1 MRRVAAIIIGS
12 LLPLSF
18 TAVAAAQTPPTPTP
32 TPPPPAPTPTP
43 TPPPA
48 PAPAAGAMS
57 LKLERVHRLGHD
69 QVVLRGDKLR
79 VRGTVAPFVAGQRV
93 TVRLYKGRS
102 KLAAKSVLVKPAGPN
117 GTFLVSLKPGK
128 GRLTVRASHRATPQ
142 QVTFIAKAKRVIGVT
157 PFAAPGSSGPA
168 VRLLQSR
175 LAKLRYAVARS
186 GHFDASTGRAVVAY
200 RKMRGWSRIGV
211 ASRDVMRGL
220 VAGKGALQGEV
231 PRARQA
237 RRGRPLA
244 PGAGAAPRPQ
254 GRPHLHDV
262 VGQEPRRRR
271 CSAASRST
279 SARSAPTRS
288 GWCTRATS
296 SAATRSTA
304 TTYVPT
310 FPASHGCLRVPVPN
324 AFSIYNWLRI
334 GDRVDVYP

>member
-18 TAVAAAQTPPTPTP
+18 TAVASAQDPPVPTP

-57 LKLERVHRLGHD
+57 LKLERVHRLGKD

-79 VRGTVAPFVAGQRV
+79 VRGTVSPFVAGQRV

-142 QVTFIAKAKRVIGVT
+142 QVTFTAKAKRVIGVT
-157 PFAAPGSSGPA
+157 PSAGPGSSGPA

-175 LAKLRYAVARS
+175 LANLRYAVARS
-186 GHFDASTGRAVVAY
+186 GRFDASTGRAVTAY
-200 RKMRGWSRIGV
+200 RKMRGWSRIGF
-211 ASRDVMRGL
+211 ASRDVFRGL
-220 VAGKGALQGEV
+220 VAGKGRFKAKYPSHGKHVEADLS
-231 PRARQA
+231 RQVLVLL
-237 RRGRPLA
+237 RGRKVD
-244 PGAGAAPRPQ
+244 RIY
-254 GRPHLHDV
+254 
-262 VGQEPRRRR
+262 
-271 CSAASRST
+271 T
-279 SARSAPTRS
+279 
-288 GWCTRATS
+288 TS
-296 SAATRSTA
+296 SGKASTPTVLGRFKVYQRSFGTNA
-304 TTYVPT
+304 LGMVHSSYFIGGYAIHGYVSVPT

-324 AFSIYNWLRI
+324 ALSIYNWLRI

>member
-1 MRRVAAIIIGS
+1 
-12 LLPLSF
+12 
-18 TAVAAAQTPPTPTP
+18 
-32 TPPPPAPTPTP
+32 
-43 TPPPA
+43 
-48 PAPAAGAMS
+48 MS

-79 VRGTVAPFVAGQRV
+79 VRGTVSPFVAGQRV

-142 QVTFIAKAKRVIGVT
+142 QVTFVAKAKRVIGVT

-175 LAKLRYAVARS
+175 LANLRYAVSRS

-211 ASRDVMRGL
+211 ASRDVIRGL
-220 VAGKGALQGEV
+220 VAGKGAFKAKYPAHGKHVEADLSRQVLVLLRGRKVDRIYTTSSGKSLDADGARPLQGLPALV
-231 PRARQA
+231 RHQRARDGA
-237 RRGRPLA
+237 LELLHRRLRD
-244 PGAGAAPRPQ
+244 PRL
-254 GRPHLHDV
+254 RID
-262 VGQEPRRRR
+262 
-271 CSAASRST
+271 
-279 SARSAPTRS
+279 
-288 GWCTRATS
+288 
-296 SAATRSTA
+296 
-304 TTYVPT
+304 VPT

>member
-79 VRGTVAPFVAGQRV
+79 VRGTVSPFVAGQRV

-142 QVTFIAKAKRVIGVT
+142 QVTFVAKAKRVIGVT

-175 LAKLRYAVARS
+175 LAKLRYAVSRS

-220 VAGKGALQGEV
+220 VAGKGTFKAKYPSHGKHVEADLS
-231 PRARQA
+231 RQVLVLL
-237 RRGRPLA
+237 RGRKVD
-244 PGAGAAPRPQ
+244 RIY
-254 GRPHLHDV
+254 
-262 VGQEPRRRR
+262 
-271 CSAASRST
+271 T
-279 SARSAPTRS
+279 
-288 GWCTRATS
+288 TS
-296 SAATRSTA
+296 SGKSSTPTVLGRFKVYQRSFGTNA
-304 TTYVPT
+304 LGMVHSSYFIGGYAIHGYHDVPT

-324 AFSIYNWLRI
+324 AFSIYSWLRI